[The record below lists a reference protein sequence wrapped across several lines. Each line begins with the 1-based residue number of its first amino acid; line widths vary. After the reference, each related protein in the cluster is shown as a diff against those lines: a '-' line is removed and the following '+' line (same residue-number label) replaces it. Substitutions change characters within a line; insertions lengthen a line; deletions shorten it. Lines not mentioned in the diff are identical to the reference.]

1 LKRFGEHEIININR
15 NFGNFTENLEE
26 FNYFYTYDGM
36 NRMFRVDVAKHNP
49 SIKKYIISY
58 VYNDVNNAVKYE
70 ISGNDLSQLIEYD
83 YDVRDRILNKKSWL
97 MDYRLFY
104 DGNMPQTDWT
114 GHTVVSSNNYNGN
127 INGMQINYKF
137 DPASNQSI
145 TNFELPTIYGYQYDK
160 LNRLKQADAII
171 GDFVHAAGYSQESF
185 LIGDEN
191 YSYDRIGN
199 LKTLSRHNRATS
211 GTTFAQI
218 ESFVYSYQTA
228 TNRLASVLG
237 QAGTPSRAYTY
248 DKNGNLLTDNSK
260 QISQT
265 IYERANYP
273 YQITKGTEQYSYL
286 YDANDQRIYKKT
298 VNGTLI
304 TEEYYLKDAMGRD
317 IALWKAPNNGN
328 YNWVYQIHGTKLEAR
343 IDKRLRPLIGDDVGD
358 GPDIQSNDLL
368 YFHYDHL
375 GNTRITYRKNQDDF
389 SIEYAADYMP
399 YGKIVR
405 EYRNGGNIEKYLTT
419 HHERDQETQLDYR
432 GARYY
437 DCDVARFLSLDPKA
451 RDFVSWSA
459 YNYVL
464 GNPIMLIDADGK
476 APTDWFLN
484 NKTGRLIYIQGQS
497 TVSQGA
503 LNSLGSSYKPSDYQ
517 RVGGDKMFG
526 DFVRGDNGQNL
537 LDQKVAYV
545 ADPQDMMESIGL
557 IKAENV
563 LVKEREFVSKGTTD
577 IGERVSSTHY
587 TTEQVGESKIQ
598 YVTPDKLNQKSD
610 MNKSVYDSKY
620 STITTVDYG
629 LTKKY
634 GQKNEVNSYF
644 RGNQKADNYGKTFD
658 LIKNLKG
665 LF

>member
-1 LKRFGEHEIININR
+1 MTNLLRHHAPDRSGILQRKLRLTKQLCRYSGKREKAHNNKKLKDNTEDQISQQDIKFDPVNLNAPTNLIQASIRYPKYNYKGALGHEVININR
-15 NFGNFTENLEE
+15 NFGNYTENLEE

-36 NRMFRVDVAKHNP
+36 NRLVAVDVAKHDV
-49 SIKKYIISY
+49 SYKKQITRY

-70 ISGNDLSQLIEYD
+70 TSEAQLIEYD
-83 YDVRDRILNKKSWL
+83 YDVRDRLLNKKSWL

-104 DGNMPQTDWT
+104 DGNMSQADWT

-405 EYRNGGNIEKYLTT
+405 EFRNGGNIEKYLLTGK
-419 HHERDQETQLDYR
+419 ERDQETGYDKYDHRSYDSDIARWISPDVLHAKAPGWTPYR
-432 GARYY
+432 FNF
-437 DCDVARFLSLDPKA
+437 D
-451 RDFVSWSA
+451 
-459 YNYVL
+459 
-464 GNPIMLIDADGK
+464 NPIMFVD
-476 APTDWFLN
+476 PTGMLED
-484 NKTGRLIYIQGQS
+484 
-497 TVSQGA
+497 
-503 LNSLGSSYKPSDYQ
+503 
-517 RVGGDKMFG
+517 
-526 DFVRGDNGQNL
+526 
-537 LDQKVAYV
+537 
-545 ADPQDMMESIGL
+545 
-557 IKAENV
+557 
-563 LVKEREFVSKGTTD
+563 
-577 IGERVSSTHY
+577 
-587 TTEQVGESKIQ
+587 
-598 YVTPDKLNQKSD
+598 
-610 MNKSVYDSKY
+610 
-620 STITTVDYG
+620 DYG
-629 LTKKY
+629 LSKDGNVSLIRKTKDKTDKLIALDNNGY
-634 GQKNEVNSYF
+634 ETVNSIEVEKGIF
-644 RGNQKADNYGKTFD
+644 NNIKKDKDSYGTKYN
-658 LIKNLKG
+658 I
-665 LF
+665 